1 MRRSVRIPVVAAL
14 ALVLAFA
21 PAWPST
27 KTLKLVTLVPD
38 GSVWHEGLKTMA
50 AEWTKA
56 SGGQVTVR
64 IYPGGV
70 AGDEPDMILKMG
82 LNQYQAA
89 AFTVA
94 GLMKIEPSFGIVALP
109 LFYESYDELLFVLDR
124 LEPELRKRAQ
134 AKGFEMISWG
144 LAGWLHVFTK
154 QPVATVEEL
163 RKVKMFTSAG
173 DDAWVQMWKRRGFN
187 PVPIA
192 MTDIT
197 TGLQT
202 GLIDGVPSTPLA
214 TLQLQWFRH
223 APNMLDLG
231 IAPLVGALVVTKKT
245 WDGLPAEQQAA
256 FAKSAKA
263 YEAALREQVPEED
276 RKAVE
281 AMKQRGLKVN
291 AAKGTI
297 DPWRQTAAEL
307 GDYMRDNVIPKDV
320 YDLAVKARAEYRASK
335 GAAR

>member
-1 MRRSVRIPVVAAL
+1 MRRSPRLAVAVALTWMLAL
-14 ALVLAFA
+14 APPVSAA
-21 PAWPST
+21 

-56 SGGQVTVR
+56 SGGEVTVR

-89 AFTVA
+89 AFTAA

-124 LEPELRKRAQ
+124 LEPELRKRAE
-134 AKGFEMISWG
+134 AKGFVMVSWG
-144 LAGWLHVFTK
+144 LAGWVHVFTK
-154 QPVATVEEL
+154 QPVATVEDL

-223 APNMLDLG
+223 APHMLDLG
-231 IAPLVGALVVTKKT
+231 IAPLVGALVVTKRA
-245 WDGLPAEQQAA
+245 WDGLSAEQQAA
-256 FAKSAKA
+256 FTKSAKA
-263 YEAALREQVPEED
+263 YEVQLRTQVPGED
-276 RKAVE
+276 RKAVD
-281 AMKQRGLKVN
+281 AMKQRGLQVN

-307 GDYMRDNVIPKDV
+307 GDYMRDNVIPKDI
-320 YDLAVKARAEYRASK
+320 YDLAIKARTEYRASK